1 MGSRARG
8 NQAELLEAL
17 QCKLWPFPERCT
29 PPAWRQPSAIGK
41 QRSKGVSLDPG
52 RCIFRTQRRRDVEV
66 KGQFVKLME
75 RGEERERGRGKEREE
90 VRRGREGG
98 RKREGEKERGRKRH
112 ARRYRERERKR
123 RKTLRIHVLF
133 LHPFALEI
141 EWSETIL

>member
-41 QRSKGVSLDPG
+41 PRSKGVSLDPG

-98 RKREGEKERGRKRH
+98 RKREGERRKGGERGMRGGTGREKGRGGRH
-112 ARRYRERERKR
+112 
-123 RKTLRIHVLF
+123 
-133 LHPFALEI
+133 
-141 EWSETIL
+141 